1 MLLSRPERHS
11 SGLHP
16 WVPTPIQRVLR
27 GLRWWARCVGQAFR
41 LYGRFKAYHW
51 SATITLFAFM
61 ALFPLA
67 LFLTILARFLPDPLL
82 LQLLTQWLP
91 DQVARTLV
99 YQLNLIGVPMW
110 IDWALGT
117 VAVLWAL
124 SHILH
129 SVIEISDDF
138 YAYSDR
144 PFWRRR
150 LLALGIMVV
159 FTAWQLLTLMFYAV
173 SGWVL
178 KGFQRLPLL
187 AGAGLNSHLDSIGRL
202 VSWTSVL
209 ILHWVSL
216 ILLYGMAAPRFRWR
230 EQVPGATFTTLAWW
244 LASKV
249 LTLYVRWVPIQ
260 TIYGALTSI
269 LVFILWVYWAA
280 TLMIVGIGVNA
291 LGVRATVEAPSGRP
305 RQWATQDGEL

>member
-1 MLLSRPERHS
+1 MRPWEWAS
-11 SGLHP
+11 A
-16 WVPTPIQRVLR
+16 VVQRVIR
-27 GLRWWARCVGQAFR
+27 FVRRWTRRMDQAFR

-61 ALFPLA
+61 TLFPLT
-67 LFLTILARFLPDPLL
+67 LYLTILARFLPDPLL

-91 DQVARTLV
+91 EQVARTLV
-99 YQLNLIGVPMW
+99 YQLNLIGAPMW
-110 IDWALGT
+110 IDWVLGT

-138 YAYSDR
+138 YGYHER
-144 PFWRRR
+144 HFWKRR
-150 LLALGIMVV
+150 LLALGIMAV
-159 FTAWQLLTLMFYAV
+159 FTGWQLLTLMFYTA
-173 SGWVL
+173 SEWVL

-187 AGAGLNSHLDSIGRL
+187 AEAGLNSHLDYVGRL
-202 VSWTSVL
+202 VSWVGVL
-209 ILHWVSL
+209 SLHWVSL

-230 EQVPGATFTTLAWW
+230 EQVPGATFTTVAWW

-260 TIYGALTSI
+260 TLYGALTSI
-269 LVFILWVYWAA
+269 LVFIIWVYWAA
-280 TLMIVGIGVNA
+280 TLMIVGIGMNA
-291 LGVRATVEAPSGRP
+291 LGVRNTGEAHP
-305 RQWATQDGEL
+305 

>member
-1 MLLSRPERHS
+1 MRPWNGPH
-11 SGLHP
+11 
-16 WVPTPIQRVLR
+16 RVVQWAVR
-27 GLRWWARCVGQAFR
+27 FARRWTRRVGQAFH

-67 LFLTILARFLPDPLL
+67 LFLTILARFLPDPIVF
-82 LQLLTQWLP
+82 QLLAQWLP

-99 YQLNLIGVPMW
+99 YQLNLIGAPMW
-110 IDWALGT
+110 IDWVLGT

-129 SVIEISDDF
+129 SIIEISDDF
-138 YAYSDR
+138 YAYHER
-144 PFWRRR
+144 HFWKRR

-159 FTAWQLLTLMFYAV
+159 FTGWQLLTLMFYTV
-173 SGWVL
+173 SEWVL
-178 KGFQRLPLL
+178 RGFQRLPLL
-187 AGAGLNSHLDSIGRL
+187 AEAGLNSHLDYVGRL
-202 VSWTSVL
+202 VSWTGVL

-230 EQVPGATFTTLAWW
+230 EQVPGAAFTTVAWW

-249 LTLYVRWVPIQ
+249 LALYVRWVPIQ
-260 TIYGALTSI
+260 TVYGALTSI
-269 LVFILWVYWAA
+269 LVFIIWVYWAA

-291 LGVRATVEAPSGRP
+291 LGVRATA
-305 RQWATQDGEL
+305 D